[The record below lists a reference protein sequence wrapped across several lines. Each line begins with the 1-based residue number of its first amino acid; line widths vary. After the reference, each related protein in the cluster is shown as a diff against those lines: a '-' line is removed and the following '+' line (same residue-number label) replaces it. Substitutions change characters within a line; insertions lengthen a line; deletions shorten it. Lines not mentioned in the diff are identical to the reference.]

1 MVKMIEIIAIT
12 SVLVAVLVAIGF
24 IVKNCV
30 TTRVTNE
37 D

>member
-1 MVKMIEIIAIT
+1 METLAI
-12 SVLVAVLVAIGF
+12 VGVLVAILAVIGF
-24 IVKNCV
+24 IIKNCV